1 MARQSFLLVPVS
13 KFVEDGLSQ
22 SGVWLARVELDSLG
36 KLMEAEWAT

>member
-1 MARQSFLLVPVS
+1 MARQSFLLVPVW